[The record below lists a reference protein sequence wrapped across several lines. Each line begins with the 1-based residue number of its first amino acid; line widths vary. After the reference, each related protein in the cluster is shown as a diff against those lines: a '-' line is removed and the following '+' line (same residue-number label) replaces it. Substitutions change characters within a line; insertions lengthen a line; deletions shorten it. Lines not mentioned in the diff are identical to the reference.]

1 MERTYYT
8 LNKLPT
14 LQISLNKVTY
24 YISINIK
31 TNYRQGILIIYINIA
46 DFLQTLEISSPFLP
60 VSKNGK
66 LGWY

>member
-8 LNKLPT
+8 LNKLAT

-24 YISINIK
+24 YILINIK
-31 TNYRQGILIIYINIA
+31 TIYRQGILIIYMNRA
-46 DFLQTLEISSPFLP
+46 DFWQTLEVSSPFIP